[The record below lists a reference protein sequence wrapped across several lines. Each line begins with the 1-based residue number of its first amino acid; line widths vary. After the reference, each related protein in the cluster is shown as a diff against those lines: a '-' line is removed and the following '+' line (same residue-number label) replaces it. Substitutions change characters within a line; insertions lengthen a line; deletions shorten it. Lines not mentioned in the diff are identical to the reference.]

1 MSPWTDRVSRLVL
14 GAVLTTCSVGVIH
27 ADPATPPCD
36 TDTRCVALRN
46 FFLRYESPL
55 HKLAHIFV
63 GAADEHHIDW
73 RLLPALSMV
82 ETGGGKR
89 GTPSNIFGWNSGRTR
104 FATIETGILFVASR
118 FAHSPIYTG
127 RTAIGILQKYN
138 PAKKSYPPKVTR
150 YMQEIA
156 PEPVE

>member
-138 PAKKSYPPKVTR
+138 PARKSYPPKVTR